1 MRPKGQKNPSLVQ
14 SSFYFK
20 NDTQNK
26 KKTSKELD
34 YLMYRGIL
42 VFK

>member
-26 KKTSKELD
+26 KKNFEGTWLFN
-34 YLMYRGIL
+34 
-42 VFK
+42 V